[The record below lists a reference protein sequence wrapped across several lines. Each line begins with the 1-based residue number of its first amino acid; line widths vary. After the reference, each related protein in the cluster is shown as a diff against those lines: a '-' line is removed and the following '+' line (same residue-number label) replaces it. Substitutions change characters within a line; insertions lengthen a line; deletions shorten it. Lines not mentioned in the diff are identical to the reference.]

1 MRRSLVIAL
10 LASVAAFGS
19 ASAQVRW
26 TIDPKASL
34 AWWQMDP
41 HLNHLWA
48 TTCPQEPS
56 WRPGEGRSAGWYI
69 DAILHASKTG
79 FANTSDT
86 INVPLYPR
94 HKVRSVC
101 AEAVHGQVLAPES
114 GSWRGARAQV
124 TVQADALI
132 TGENM
137 RDAFAR
143 KAVLETMRYP
153 EIQFTLDSVGAVT
166 QHGDTL
172 HATAYGRFALHGV
185 TKPVSAAV
193 RGWPE
198 AGGMRMLAKFH
209 VPAESLIDD
218 YGMSSYALG
227 LGVGTKIWYDL
238 FMGVD
243 LLLRREGGGND

>member
-1 MRRSLVIAL
+1 MRRSLVMAL
-10 LASVAAFGS
+10 LGSVAVLGA

-56 WRPGEGRSAGWYI
+56 WRPGEGRSAGFYI

-101 AEAVHGQVLAPES
+101 TEAVHGQLLQPTG

-153 EIQFTLDSVGAVT
+153 DIQFTLDSVGGVSE
-166 QHGDTL
+166 HGDSL
-172 HATAYGRFALHGV
+172 HATAYGVFSLHGV

-198 AGGMRMLAKFH
+198 AGGMRVLAKFH
-209 VPAESLIDD
+209 VPASSLIDEF
-218 YGMSSYALG
+218 GMSSYALG
-227 LGVGTKIWYDL
+227 LGVGTRIWYDL

-243 LLLRREGGGND
+243 MLLRRDTGGGN